1 MTSTKITNSAI
12 ISQVNSTTNPFPP
25 NTKMKQDKYIIIS
38 SFVSY
43 ETKTSV
49 TTSPVFYTAVEALL
63 WLKKTKEEASP
74 HSSEKSY
81 QFYEIC
87 NWVSIDSTK
96 LFTKSELEMECLA
109 RHEIEELF
117 PKKEIEKSE

>member
-1 MTSTKITNSAI
+1 MKIE
-12 ISQVNSTTNPFPP
+12 
-25 NTKMKQDKYIIIS
+25 KYIYIS

-49 TTSPVFYTAVEALL
+49 TTSPVFHTAIEALL
-63 WLKKTKEEASP
+63 HLNKAKTDASP

-87 NWVSIDSTK
+87 NWTSIDSTQ
-96 LFTKSELEMECLA
+96 LFTKSEFDMQMIA
-109 RHEIEELF
+109 RKEAEELF
-117 PKKEIEKSE
+117 TAPVPPVEIPPVI

>member
-1 MTSTKITNSAI
+1 MKIE
-12 ISQVNSTTNPFPP
+12 
-25 NTKMKQDKYIIIS
+25 KYIYIS

-49 TTSPVFYTAVEALL
+49 TTSPVFFTAIEALL
-63 WLKKTKEEASP
+63 HLKKAKADASP

-87 NWVSIDSTK
+87 NWVNIDSTQ
-96 LFTKSELEMECLA
+96 LFTKSEFDMEMMA
-109 RHEIEELF
+109 RKEAEELF
-117 PKKEIEKSE
+117 PASLVPPVEVPPIV